1 MGGILGVSTPGGE
14 SNAVCVTRHLQAV
27 KGAVCI
33 LFAFDRADDH
43 TIPPVV
49 GGDFGVKAFKSQL
62 GAHGFRLLGA
72 FEGAALHHPAT
83 FIFFLCRLFWRF
95 RFTRD
100 RRGLL
105 RFRLRSRGVR
115 RRLQQVLIRLL
126 GCRLFR
132 LLRLAWLLCRCSLRR
147 TRLLLLLL
155 VRLLR
160 YAWLRTRLLNR
171 LGVSPLLLLYL
182 LLCLTLALQCLL
194 TLFRRLLVP
203 RHFVKLGRLLAH
215 IRLHLRQ

>member
-1 MGGILGVSTPGGE
+1 MLSAFSLPLIGPMTTRFHPLLVVIL
-14 SNAVCVTRHLQAV
+14 
-27 KGAVCI
+27 
-33 LFAFDRADDH
+33 
-43 TIPPVV
+43 
-49 GGDFGVKAFKSQL
+49 GVKAFKSQL

-126 GCRLFR
+126 GCRLLR
-132 LLRLAWLLCRCSLRR
+132 LLRLAWLLCRRSLRR
-147 TRLLLLLL
+147 TRLLLWLL

-160 YAWLRTRLLNR
+160 HAWLRTRLLNR

-194 TLFRRLLVP
+194 TLFRRLFVP
-203 RHFVKLGRLLAH
+203 RHFVKLGSAAGAYPPAFAPVADAARW
-215 IRLHLRQ
+215 